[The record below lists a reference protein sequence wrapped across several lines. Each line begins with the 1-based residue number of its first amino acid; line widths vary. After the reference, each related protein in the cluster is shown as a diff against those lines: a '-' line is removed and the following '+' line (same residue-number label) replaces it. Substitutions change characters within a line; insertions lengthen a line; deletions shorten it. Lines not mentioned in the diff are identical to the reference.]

1 MLRRLSLLMLLLLT
15 VLPAMAVI
23 ETYQFDTELQRQRY
37 NAFIEELRC
46 PKCQNQNLSG
56 SDSAIAQ
63 DLRRQIHQMIMAGK
77 SDIEITQY
85 MVDRYGDFVLYRP
98 RFNAATAV
106 LWLGPVVLLLLG
118 LGIWTAL
125 SRRRSSTAVA
135 EGDSETL
142 SEQDRERL
150 QQLLSDGDAPRGGE
164 Q

>member
-1 MLRRLSLLMLLLLT
+1 MLRRLSLLMLLVLA
-15 VLPAMAVI
+15 LPAMAVI

-106 LWLGPVVLLLLG
+106 LWLGPVVLLVLG
-118 LGIWTAL
+118 LGIWAML
-125 SRRRSSTAVA
+125 SRRRKSAVP
-135 EGDSETL
+135 ENDDGDVL
-142 SEQDRERL
+142 SEQDRQRL
-150 QQLLSDGDAPRGGE
+150 QRLLSEEDTSRGGD